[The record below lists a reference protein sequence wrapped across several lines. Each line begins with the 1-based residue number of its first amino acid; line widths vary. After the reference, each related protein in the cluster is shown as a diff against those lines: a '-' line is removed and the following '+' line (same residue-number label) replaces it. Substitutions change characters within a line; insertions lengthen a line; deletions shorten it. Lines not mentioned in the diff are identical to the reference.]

1 MISCLLKYSYNIN
14 EKLSHDTDALAAIRA
29 LYGQGEGPVLLND
42 VGCEGDEVSLLACS
56 AQELGMNNCNHGED
70 AGVLC
75 PGMTVE
81 HVYMYA

>member
-1 MISCLLKYSYNIN
+1 MT
-14 EKLSHDTDALAAIRA
+14 KLSCNTDALAAVRA
-29 LYGQGEGPVLLND
+29 LYGPGEGLILLDD
-42 VGCEGDEVSLLACS
+42 VGCEGDEISLLACS
-56 AQELGMNNCNHGED
+56 AQELGTNNCNHGED